1 LIKKGQENGQS
12 GLGMGAQEEFWN
24 CADIAIT
31 DNKNPFRPP
40 NTPFVPVG
48 TKNPVPKPEA
58 LTVDPGFEQIT
69 SPIYMSTQPAKDDN
83 GQIACALHGVEPNL
97 NILYLKIK
105 VCLDNCKKDI
115 TSSCPDEC
123 FCVWT
128 IDPIAGHT

>member
-1 LIKKGQENGQS
+1 
-12 GLGMGAQEEFWN
+12 MGAQEEFWN
-24 CADIAIT
+24 CADIAIVY
-31 DNKNPFRPP
+31 DKNLFRPP
-40 NTPFVPVG
+40 NTPFVPIV
-48 TKNPVPKPEA
+48 TNKPSIPKPEP
-58 LTVDPGFEQIT
+58 LTVDQGFEQIT
-69 SPIYMSTQPAKDDN
+69 SPIYMSTQVSLNDN

-128 IDPIAGHT
+128 IEAISGHNHE